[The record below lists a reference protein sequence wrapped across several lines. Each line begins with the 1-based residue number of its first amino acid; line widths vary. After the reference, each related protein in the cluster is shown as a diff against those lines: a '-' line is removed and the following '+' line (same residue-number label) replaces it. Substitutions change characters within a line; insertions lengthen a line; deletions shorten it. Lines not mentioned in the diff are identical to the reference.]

1 MESHSRPRRSLP
13 VSWAKPKHGHIYNL
27 PTRCRDRHITRV
39 GRSSI
44 PPPFLS
50 TKVIGLERV
59 KVGDRGGVTI
69 WRLAMFKL
77 PSYDP
82 VSIAVMGFGIL
93 LVAALALSLG

>member
-1 MESHSRPRRSLP
+1 VQGSLHLQRRQIFHT
-13 VSWAKPKHGHIYNL
+13 VAIFGHEGHL
-27 PTRCRDRHITRV
+27 L
-39 GRSSI
+39 GA
-44 PPPFLS
+44 
-50 TKVIGLERV
+50 GW
-59 KVGDRGGVTI
+59 KVGDREGFAI